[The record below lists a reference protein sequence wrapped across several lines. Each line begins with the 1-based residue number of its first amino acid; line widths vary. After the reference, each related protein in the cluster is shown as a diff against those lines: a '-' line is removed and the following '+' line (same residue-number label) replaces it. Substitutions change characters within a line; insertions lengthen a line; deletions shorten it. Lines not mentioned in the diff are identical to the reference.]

1 MYAETI
7 LSAPGQRGLTREQE
21 ILVAIRHV
29 FAERGFDGAS
39 MQELARAAGMS
50 VGNFYRYFP
59 SKAAM
64 VEAIIRRD
72 LDEVEG
78 QFAMVAQ
85 APDPLLAL
93 RLALH
98 ARIRHELCDCDDAPL
113 WAEITAAAL
122 RKPEIAD
129 VTRRMEGEITRY
141 LTRAFACSTGLSE
154 SEAEA
159 RFSAHARL
167 IVMLVKASA
176 MQAETP
182 GSEALTLLVL
192 RHVDMLI
199 DEIAAARRTEDRP

>member
-1 MYAETI
+1 MQAHTALAPPETPSR
-7 LSAPGQRGLTREQE
+7 LREQE
-21 ILVAIRHV
+21 ILAAIRHV

-85 APDPLLAL
+85 APDPLQAL
-93 RLALH
+93 RVALH
-98 ARIRHELCDCDDAPL
+98 ARIRHELCDCADAPL

-122 RKPEIAD
+122 RKPEIAE
-129 VTRRMEGEITRY
+129 VTQRMEAEITRY
-141 LTRAFACSTGLSE
+141 LTRAFALSTGLSE
-154 SEAEA
+154 GEATA

-176 MQAETP
+176 MQHDTP
-182 GSEALTLLVL
+182 GSEALTQLVL
-192 RHVDMLI
+192 RHVDMLT
-199 DEIAAARRTEDRP
+199 DEIAAARRTEDHA